1 MVKIYK
7 NSSMYLL
14 LISYHFCKLK
24 KPLNFML
31 IHQHENSLSCI
42 ISKFLLPTFI
52 YPPSKTKTKK
62 MLVLTLGSLW
72 VVPLAC
78 LNHLLSV
85 SLSTMKL
92 LITQSSSF
100 FKLMF
105 VTSNTKSVTLNEN
118 KEYSP

>member
-1 MVKIYK
+1 
-7 NSSMYLL
+7 
-14 LISYHFCKLK
+14 
-24 KPLNFML
+24 ML

-52 YPPSKTKTKK
+52 YPPSKTKTKN
-62 MLVLTLGSLW
+62 MLVFTLGSLW

-105 VTSNTKSVTLNEN
+105 ITSNTKSVTLNEN